1 MLWAMSLPVVLQ
13 GRVVTAADLDQ
24 IRTLQTTHP
33 GWSRRQVSVALATAW
48 DWRTAA
54 GRLKDMAARTLLGK
68 LEARG
73 LITLPARRRPASNRM
88 AARLVPARAWNAAPL
103 TGALRTLG
111 PLTVTEVSGDA
122 DARAEVAAALAE
134 TAGAAP

>member
-1 MLWAMSLPVVLQ
+1 MLWGMGLSMVLQ

-73 LITLPARRRPASNRM
+73 RLPSLKITDIDALLPACWQPPS
-88 AARLVPARAWNAAPL
+88 VD
-103 TGALRTLG
+103 TG
-111 PLTVTEVSGDA
+111 
-122 DARAEVAAALAE
+122 
-134 TAGAAP
+134 

>member
-1 MLWAMSLPVVLQ
+1 MLTVMGMPTVLQ

-24 IRTLQTTHP
+24 IRTLQATHP
-33 GWSRRQVSVALATAW
+33 GWSRRQISVALSTAW

-73 LITLPARRRPASNRM
+73 LIALPARRRPASNRM
-88 AARLVPARAWNAAPL
+88 AARPVPARAWD
-103 TGALRTLG
+103 TR
-111 PLTVTEVSGDA
+111 
-122 DARAEVAAALAE
+122 R
-134 TAGAAP
+134 